1 MTAHVESRGQVE
13 MRMRELVGGLAAVR
27 QHPCLLFVSS
37 TIQGQDVVTLRKAL
51 GEHQGEHLDA
61 IVASPGGDVGAAYLV
76 ARELRRRFARL
87 TVYVPLQAKSAAIL
101 LCLAAEELVLGA
113 LGELGPLD
121 QQYDEKQQA
130 DFPLSTSR
138 LVPFRALEQL
148 QRVAADTYDGLVTR
162 ILEKSGMRPFEAC
175 SKAAELTSSLYGP
188 LYAQMDPTRIAECAR
203 GLELGMEYTLRLL
216 RRYRP
221 ELEGEQAKKIVHTLV
236 HAYPSHG
243 FIIDFEELAELGLPV
258 RAPEAG
264 ETPLMDELATALV
277 EYGTA
282 ADLIDLVPTPAAVP
296 KMRRPVSARQRGE
309 LEAPERSKRG
319 TRVDRPPTPT
329 RLRLRARTREA
340 RAT

>member
-1 MTAHVESRGQVE
+1 MTAHEESRGQVE
-13 MRMRELVGGLAAVR
+13 RRMRELAGGLAALR
-27 QHPCLLFVSS
+27 KHPCLLFVSS

-51 GEHQGEHLDA
+51 GNQQGEHLDV

-101 LCLAAEELVLGA
+101 LCLAAEELVLGP

-138 LVPFRALEQL
+138 LVPFRALDQL
-148 QRVAADTYDGLVTR
+148 QRVAAGTYDELVGR

-188 LYAQMDPTRIAECAR
+188 LFAQVDPTRIAECAR
-203 GLELGMEYTLRLL
+203 GLELGMEYALRLL

-221 ELEGEQAKKIVHTLV
+221 ELEDKQARKIVHALV
-236 HAYPSHG
+236 HTYPSHG

-258 RAPEAG
+258 RGPEAD
-264 ETPLMDELATALV
+264 EIPFVDELALALV
-277 EYGTA
+277 EFGTET
-282 ADLIDLVPTPAAVP
+282 DLIDLVPALPAVARHQRPRAPRSRVARTPA
-296 KMRRPVSARQRGE
+296 RTGARI
-309 LEAPERSKRG
+309 
-319 TRVDRPPTPT
+319 
-329 RLRLRARTREA
+329 RTA
-340 RAT
+340 

>member
-1 MTAHVESRGQVE
+1 MTAHEDSRERVEARL
-13 MRMRELVGGLAAVR
+13 RELAGGLAALR

-37 TIQGQDVVTLRKAL
+37 TIQGSDVVTLRKAL
-51 GEHQGEHLDA
+51 RDSQGEHLDA

-101 LCLAAEELVLGA
+101 LCLAAEELVLGP

-121 QQYDEKQQA
+121 QQYDAKQQA

-148 QRVAADTYDGLVTR
+148 QRVAAGTYDELVGR

-188 LYAQMDPTRIAECAR
+188 LFAQVDPARIAECAR
-203 GLELGMEYTLRLL
+203 GLELGMEYALRLL

-221 ELEGEQAKKIVHTLV
+221 ELEGKQGKKIVHTLV

-258 RAPEAG
+258 RPPE
-264 ETPLMDELATALV
+264 EVEFPFVDDLALALV
-277 EYGTA
+277 EFGTE
-282 ADLIDLVPTPAAVP
+282 ADLIELVPIPAAVGRL
-296 KMRRPVSARQRGE
+296 RRPRPARQRGE
-309 LEAPERSKRG
+309 LEAPKRSKQGIRG
-319 TRVDRPPTPT
+319 DRAQPRSGLKT
-329 RLRLRARTREA
+329 RARVREA
-340 RAT
+340 RPA

>member
-1 MTAHVESRGQVE
+1 MAAHEESRGQAE
-13 MRMRELVGGLAAVR
+13 RRMRELAGGLAALR
-27 QHPCLLFVSS
+27 HHPCLLFVSS

-51 GEHQGEHLDA
+51 GDQQGEHLDA
-61 IVASPGGDVGAAYLV
+61 IVASPGGDVGAAYLI

-101 LCLAAEELVLGA
+101 LCLAAEELVLGP

-121 QQYDEKQQA
+121 QQYDAKQQA

-148 QRVAADTYDGLVTR
+148 QRVAADTYDELVGR

-188 LYAQMDPTRIAECAR
+188 LFAQVDPTQIAECAR

-221 ELEGEQAKKIVHTLV
+221 ELEGKQGKKIVHALV

-243 FIIDFEELAELGLPV
+243 FIIDFEELAELGLPA
-258 RAPEAG
+258 RSPREG
-264 ETPLMDELATALV
+264 ETPLMDELAKALV

-282 ADLIDLVPTPAAVP
+282 ADLIELVPTAAAVP
-296 KMRRPVSARQRGE
+296 KMRRPLPARPRGE
-309 LEAPERSKRG
+309 LEAPERSKQG
-319 TRVDRPPTPT
+319 TRVDRPPPCSG
-329 RLRLRARTREA
+329 LRTRARVRGA
-340 RAT
+340 RPA